1 MRQWSWKVWG
11 AILGGLIVVI
21 AAWLGVISAL
31 IVIVGVLVGFF
42 IGAIID
48 GDIAFRIG
56 KGNRAR

>member
-1 MRQWSWKVWG
+1 MKQWSWKVWG

-31 IVIVGVLVGFF
+31 IVIVGALVGFF

-48 GDIAFRIG
+48 GDIGFHIG
-56 KGNRAR
+56 KGNRVR

>member
-48 GDIAFRIG
+48 GDIGFHS
-56 KGNRAR
+56 